1 MFLTEENIKELYPR
15 VSEVEKLTEALNNT
29 FEQYQINNW
38 LRIAA
43 FLARISHECSDFTVF
58 SEIWNNNPTQRNY
71 DIQSGSKLSLNL
83 GNTQVGDGMK
93 FRGRGAVQLT
103 GKFNYKKYS
112 LYKKIDF
119 VGNPDL
125 LSSYPFNIDV
135 AGWYWYNNN
144 LNYFSDKGDLKTI
157 VLRINGGLNGYEDT
171 KIRYVKLLKWIKEN
185 GKD

>member
-43 FLARISHECSDFTVF
+43 FLARISHECADFTIF

-83 GNTQVGDGMK
+83 GNIRWGM
-93 FRGRGAVQLT
+93 
-103 GKFNYKKYS
+103 
-112 LYKKIDF
+112 
-119 VGNPDL
+119 
-125 LSSYPFNIDV
+125 
-135 AGWYWYNNN
+135 
-144 LNYFSDKGDLKTI
+144 
-157 VLRINGGLNGYEDT
+157 E
-171 KIRYVKLLKWIKEN
+171 
-185 GKD
+185 